1 LRAFLDLTPLPRQGY
16 SSPPHT
22 RRTSEEGRVWK
33 TPIFKVCRR
42 ACISRK
48 WVALLAKAIL
58 QTSAQSYL
66 ENSTTCNKVN
76 AKDFFKKSKA
86 LIDVVNFNL
95 LKLIISFLF
104 YKYL

>member
-1 LRAFLDLTPLPRQGY
+1 M
-16 SSPPHT
+16 
-22 RRTSEEGRVWK
+22 WK

-42 ACISRK
+42 ACTSKK
-48 WVALLAKAIL
+48 WVALLAKVIL

-86 LIDVVNFNL
+86 LIEVVNFNL
-95 LKLIISFLF
+95 LKITISFLF

>member
-1 LRAFLDLTPLPRQGY
+1 MGCPA
-16 SSPPHT
+16 
-22 RRTSEEGRVWK
+22 SES
-33 TPIFKVCRR
+33 IF
-42 ACISRK
+42 A
-48 WVALLAKAIL
+48 
-58 QTSAQSYL
+58 TSAQSYL

-95 LKLIISFLF
+95 LKITISFLF